1 MDGQKQRSNAAPYS
15 RAMYALVA
23 KTAPGDESLWLPLTY
38 HLLDTAAVMDYLLEN
53 WLPEHS
59 CESLELEQED
69 FRRLAFAAAL
79 LHDTGKATKLFQC
92 NITAQRPELR
102 ERLRDFGLEDGNFL
116 TLTNLPHAAAG
127 AELLRLEGFNES
139 LAAVVGAHHGKP
151 ETWYGEEY
159 YFSESYPLSFGWLS
173 GGGRATGWGAVQN
186 EIIRWALSQD
196 GMEIPEN
203 LPECSMAAQM
213 LLTALV
219 IMADWIASN
228 TAYFPLISTEELP
241 QRYNTR
247 RAEIALEKLRLP
259 EPWRIS
265 EDWQSS
271 DYFER
276 RFGFSANRV
285 QESVEQIAANMETP
299 GMLILEAPM
308 GRGKTEAALA
318 AAEILMNRFQLGGAA
333 FFLPSQATSNAMFS
347 RMTLWA
353 RRQPDAVRV
362 AVELAHGQSELNG
375 EFLSLEE
382 GAVELAQEEAESDT
396 LTVHSFFRGRKTRL
410 LANLVVGTVD
420 QLLMAALKRKH
431 VMLRHLGLTGKVVI
445 IDECHAYDAYMN
457 TYLDCVLDWLGA
469 YKIPVILLS
478 ATLPGKRRAE
488 LLRSYLG
495 SNKAV
500 GAELEHSQA
509 YPLLCWT
516 EGKRAH
522 MREIPPEGARRKV
535 KICRI
540 EDDELVDELGAALEQ
555 GCVGIIVNTVKRAQT
570 LCTLLQERY
579 PEAEILLDHS
589 RFLAPDRLEREEKIM
604 QRVGKASALEERKRV
619 LVIGTQVLEQSLD
632 LDFDLLVTEL
642 CPMDLLL
649 QRIGRLH
656 RHNRPRPQGL
666 TEPRCLVL
674 GAQGEPDAGSV
685 AVYKKYLLLRTRGL
699 LPESISLPEDI
710 SPLVQKTYDPELYSP
725 EPSEEYE
732 AARDKYE
739 LYGKKQ
745 KQNAKIYRLDKP
757 SRDGYDDSIVGLLD
771 DVPGLTEPAAQAA
784 VRDGNAAIEV
794 LVLRQTGDGFA
805 ELLSGAEKGKKYRMD
820 TQPSADEARSI
831 AVQRLRL
838 PANFSKK
845 YRVDEVIKKLESV
858 TEGLPLWTQAPLL
871 EGELFLLLGADG
883 TAELA
888 DKKLRYDSQ
897 LGLMDEEEIH
907 GTD

>member
-1 MDGQKQRSNAAPYS
+1 MDSQKQRSNTAPYS

-53 WLPEHS
+53 W
-59 CESLELEQED
+59 
-69 FRRLAFAAAL
+69 
-79 LHDTGKATKLFQC
+79 
-92 NITAQRPELR
+92 
-102 ERLRDFGLEDGNFL
+102 
-116 TLTNLPHAAAG
+116 
-127 AELLRLEGFNES
+127 
-139 LAAVVGAHHGKP
+139 
-151 ETWYGEEY
+151 
-159 YFSESYPLSFGWLS
+159 
-173 GGGRATGWGAVQN
+173 
-186 EIIRWALSQD
+186 
-196 GMEIPEN
+196 
-203 LPECSMAAQM
+203 
-213 LLTALV
+213 
-219 IMADWIASN
+219 
-228 TAYFPLISTEELP
+228 
-241 QRYNTR
+241 
-247 RAEIALEKLRLP
+247 LP

-308 GRGKTEAALA
+308 GQGKTEAALA
-318 AAEILMNRFQLGGAA
+318 AAEILMNRFKLGGAA

-382 GAVELAQEEAESDT
+382 GAVEIAQEEAESDT

-535 KICRI
+535 KTCRI

-732 AARDKYE
+732 AARDEYE
-739 LYGKKQ
+739 LFGKKQ
-745 KQNAKIYRLDKP
+745 KKNAKSYRLDKP

-771 DVPGLTEPAAQAA
+771 DVPGLTEPATQAA

-820 TQPSADEARSI
+820 TQPSAEEARSI

-838 PANFSKK
+838 PASFSKK

-858 TEGLPLWTQAPLL
+858 AEGLPLWTQAPLL

-897 LGLMDEEEIH
+897 LGLMDNV
-907 GTD
+907 